1 MLPDRP
7 AVRLC
12 PPANAASTAGMC
24 GEGCGAGCAACAT
37 RRTSSHPPAAAPGCA
52 AAVHGPARALASRPA
67 RRARLQSPAL
77 TRQLGARDPGQSAHE
92 GGYTVGGSRLSVLAA
107 SGASL
112 PAVMHLLCWRGGL
125 LARLLIPQH
134 NRTRTGHH
142 HELAVWLSSARR
154 HSGHQQ
160 CARAR
165 DDRSRSSRL
174 RAPRPRRA
182 QVDV

>member
-1 MLPDRP
+1 
-7 AVRLC
+7 
-12 PPANAASTAGMC
+12 
-24 GEGCGAGCAACAT
+24 
-37 RRTSSHPPAAAPGCA
+37 
-52 AAVHGPARALASRPA
+52 
-67 RRARLQSPAL
+67 
-77 TRQLGARDPGQSAHE
+77 
-92 GGYTVGGSRLSVLAA
+92 
-107 SGASL
+107 
-112 PAVMHLLCWRGGL
+112 MHLLCWRGGL